1 MEQITSSRSFAG
13 IFPPALRSLW
23 SPITPSSQAKS
34 ARRLTALTV
43 TFIIKQALR
52 MRVRRSI
59 LDSARG
65 HRWIVSAHWLGCRRD
80 SRDSHSMCV

>member
-43 TFIIKQALR
+43 TFIIKQAL
-52 MRVRRSI
+52 S
-59 LDSARG
+59 
-65 HRWIVSAHWLGCRRD
+65 HAHTDNRAWYLWLESGR
-80 SRDSHSMCV
+80 

>member
-43 TFIIKQALR
+43 TFIIKQALNVE
-52 MRVRRSI
+52 MYGYVR
-59 LDSARG
+59 G
-65 HRWIVSAHWLGCRRD
+65 IVPYLHMQPVDLYMYVVKNNRLFP
-80 SRDSHSMCV
+80 

>member
-43 TFIIKQALR
+43 TFIIKQALNLAGSYFAYWF
-52 MRVRRSI
+52 MNY
-59 LDSARG
+59 
-65 HRWIVSAHWLGCRRD
+65 
-80 SRDSHSMCV
+80 

>member
-34 ARRLTALTV
+34 ARRLTALTA
-43 TFIIKQALR
+43 TFIIKQALKQAL
-52 MRVRRSI
+52 SKF
-59 LDSARG
+59 
-65 HRWIVSAHWLGCRRD
+65 
-80 SRDSHSMCV
+80 

>member
-52 MRVRRSI
+52 CYEDNHCGFH
-59 LDSARG
+59 LQN
-65 HRWIVSAHWLGCRRD
+65 
-80 SRDSHSMCV
+80 